1 MKYKLYLIFMLL
13 FFSHASVFGQI
24 HPEQQMVD
32 GVRGLPRVSGGEC
45 LVQIGNKN
53 NSYGWGIIRS
63 QNEGLSLRF
72 YNVISTFT
80 ITKAD

>member
-1 MKYKLYLIFMLL
+1 MLL
-13 FFSHASVFGQI
+13 FFSSATVFGQI
-24 HPEQQMVD
+24 HSEQQMVD
-32 GVRGLPRVSGGEC
+32 GVRGVHQVSGGLY

-53 NSYGWGIIRS
+53 NSYGWGIIGG
-63 QNEGLSLRF
+63 QNEGLPLGF